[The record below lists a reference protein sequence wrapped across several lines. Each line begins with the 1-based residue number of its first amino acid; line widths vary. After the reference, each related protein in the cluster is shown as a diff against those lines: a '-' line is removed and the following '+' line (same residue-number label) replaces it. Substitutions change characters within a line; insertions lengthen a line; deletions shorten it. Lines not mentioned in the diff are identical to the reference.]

1 MDRTGIFLSKDQ
13 KAKTHSRMY
22 TFNMRIVLLGIIS
35 ILSVFSCKTVKKTQV
50 IQEAISKKDTAQTI
64 IIKESPH
71 IDSAAIVKDILS
83 KVVKGKID
91 FNTFNAKIK
100 VSYESAEKSDT
111 YTVYLSMKKD
121 SIIIIKVTGTFLGIP
136 GLGLEVKIRQD
147 SVVVVRHAGEKYV
160 MNRSIGYLQEV
171 TEIPFDFST
180 LQDILIGNPVFIDS
194 NVVSYKAGASQLL
207 VLMVGD
213 IFKHLVTLDNTDY
226 KVLHSK
232 LDDVDIQRN
241 RTCDI
246 TFGNYQPL
254 GNYRFAT
261 YRSIS
266 VAEKSKLNIY
276 MDFKEYSLNEPLKYN
291 FEVSKKFK
299 RK

>member
-1 MDRTGIFLSKDQ
+1 MKKILVIGI
-13 KAKTHSRMY
+13 A
-22 TFNMRIVLLGIIS
+22 LLGI
-35 ILSVFSCKTVKKTQV
+35 FSACKTVKKTQV
-50 IQEAISKKDTAQTI
+50 IQEAITRKDTAPTI
-64 IIKESPH
+64 VIKETPH
-71 IDSAAIVKDILS
+71 IDSAAIVRDILS

-91 FNTFNAKIK
+91 FTTFNAKIK
-100 VSYESAEKSDT
+100 VSYDGVEKSDT

-121 SIIIIKVTGTFLGIP
+121 SILLIKVTGTFLGIP
-136 GLGLEVKIRQD
+136 GLGLEAKVRKD
-147 SVVVVRHAGEKYV
+147 SVIVVRHAGEKYV
-160 MNRSIGYLQEV
+160 MNRSISYLQEV

-232 LDDVDIQRN
+232 LDDVDLQRN

-246 TFGNYQPL
+246 TFGGYQPM
-254 GNYRFAT
+254 GPYRFAT

-266 VAEKSKLNIY
+266 VAEKSKLTIY
-276 MDFKEYSLNEPLKYN
+276 LDFKEYALNEPLKYN
-291 FEVSKKFK
+291 FEVPKKFK

>member
-1 MDRTGIFLSKDQ
+1 MKKIILIAFVIIGALS
-13 KAKTHSRMY
+13 A
-22 TFNMRIVLLGIIS
+22 
-35 ILSVFSCKTVKKTQV
+35 CKTVKKTQV
-50 IQEAISKKDTAQTI
+50 IQEAITKKDTAPVI
-64 IIKESPH
+64 VIKETPK

-83 KVVKGKID
+83 KVVKSKID

-100 VSYESAEKSDT
+100 VSYEGVEKSDN

-121 SIIIIKVTGTFLGIP
+121 SVILIKVTGTFLGIP
-136 GLGLEVKIRQD
+136 GLGLEAKIKKD

-160 MNRSIGYLQEV
+160 MYRSINYLQDV

-180 LQDILIGNPVFIDS
+180 IQDILIGNPVFIDS
-194 NVVSYKAGASQLL
+194 NVVSYKAGSSQLL

-226 KVLHSK
+226 KVMHSK
-232 LDDVDIQRN
+232 LDDVDLQRN

-246 TFGNYQPL
+246 TFGNYQNL
-254 GNYRFAT
+254 GAYRFAT

-276 MDFKEYSLNEPLKYN
+276 LDFKEFTLNEPLKYN
-291 FEVSKKFK
+291 FEVPKKFK